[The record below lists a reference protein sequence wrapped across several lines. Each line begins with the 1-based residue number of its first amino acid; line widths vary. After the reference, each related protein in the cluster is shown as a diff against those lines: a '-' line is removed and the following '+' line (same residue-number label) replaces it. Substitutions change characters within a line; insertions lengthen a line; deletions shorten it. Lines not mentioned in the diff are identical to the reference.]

1 MDTPQLH
8 LEGARA
14 TSTLCHPA
22 PAKRLHRMARGAL
35 DAAQLLHDIAH
46 ASA

>member
-14 TSTLCHPA
+14 TSTLRRPEA
-22 PAKRLHRMARGAL
+22 AQRLHGMAHGAL
-35 DAAQLLHDIAH
+35 DAAQLQHDIAH